1 MVTSTALHGR
11 FPGGME
17 GTPTIPSIPNVPPS
31 FFSLLQNQEEAEDLE
46 LYQSSSANSTNYF
59 KLRPAPNPSRLHKH
73 SSSVQRKKGLAHSEL
88 PLQLPEAT
96 AYKYQKAT
104 LGMEI
109 LNPDGACS

>member
-1 MVTSTALHGR
+1 
-11 FPGGME
+11 ME

-31 FFSLLQNQEEAEDLE
+31 FFSFLQNQEEEDLE

-59 KLRPAPNPSRLHKH
+59 KLCPAPNPSRLHKH
-73 SSSVQRKKGLAHSEL
+73 SSRVQRKKGLAHSEL
-88 PLQLPEAT
+88 RLQLPEAT

-109 LNPDGACS
+109 LNPDGAYS